1 MNSSF
6 DIQFDDDVFAIDSVD
21 LRSITIR
28 ALQPSDHAL
37 ERQFVES
44 LSADALYQRTLGG
57 ALRVTPDQITALLG
71 YRVGPE
77 MALAAIRDDGV
88 NTADSS
94 CVAQI
99 LGVARYAMTSDPK
112 VAEMAV
118 VVADQARGFG
128 LGSRLLTQLHR
139 EAARFGY
146 RQIEAQTFADNRAM
160 LALAVRCGYRISAQP
175 GDGAVRRL
183 DLRLP
188 PQPASGVTAKRTH
201 RDDDAQH

>member
-1 MNSSF
+1 MNTRF
-6 DIQFDDDVFAIDSVD
+6 DIDFDDDVFAIDSID

-28 ALQPSDHAL
+28 PLQPSDHAL

-57 ALRVTPDQITALLG
+57 ALRFTSAHIAALLG
-71 YRVGPE
+71 YRAGPE

-88 NTADSS
+88 NSTDGASA
-94 CVAQI
+94 AQI
-99 LGVARYAMTSDPK
+99 LGVARYAMTSDPS

-118 VVADQARGFG
+118 VVADQARGLG

-146 RQIEAQTFADNRAM
+146 RQIEALTFADNLAM
-160 LALAVRCGYRISAQP
+160 LALARRCGYRISAQL

-183 DLRLP
+183 DLCLP
-188 PQPASGVTAKRTH
+188 PPLASSARAKRAH
-201 RDDDAQH
+201 RYDDAQH